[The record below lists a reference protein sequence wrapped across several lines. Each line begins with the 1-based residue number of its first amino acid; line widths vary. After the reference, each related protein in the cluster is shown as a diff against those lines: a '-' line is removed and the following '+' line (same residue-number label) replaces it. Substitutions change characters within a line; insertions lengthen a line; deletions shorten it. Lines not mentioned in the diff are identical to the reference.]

1 MGPDAGITHQ
11 SPLRNGAEVLRG
23 VLLHHAEGLIGQ
35 LVEDECARFL
45 ANSADHRD
53 AQGRHSLVRNGLQPE
68 RTIRTGIGPVRVRLP
83 KFRSRTGDHVE
94 FRSMFVPRF
103 ARSAAEAEPG
113 AAWRYLHAMTRRDIY
128 AALSA
133 LMGHNGAHASM
144 SIPET
149 TANGWADRC
158 TRQLGDALDARQW
171 ARIWAFEVEGL
182 SAESGRVP
190 DIIVVLGE
198 DAAGH
203 PRLLTAATET
213 SGDPWAGVLRDLR
226 ARGLRS
232 SMDTWVVSTCALGM
246 VETMKAHSVDAY
258 PHDEKGNR
266 RAPHAQPAGVHTAGN
281 FRLRGPG
288 TWISALL
295 FASGFGMPGEC
306 NSLQGA
312 PGKTRTS
319 STQKA
324 NTRIDRCNAQ
334 A

>member
-1 MGPDAGITHQ
+1 MGPDAGLASHPT
-11 SPLRNGAEVLRG
+11 LRNGAEVLRS
-23 VLLHHAEGLIGQ
+23 VLLQQAEQLIAL

-45 ANSADHRD
+45 ASAADHRD

-83 KFRSRTGDHVE
+83 KFRSRTGEHVE

-103 ARSAAEAEPG
+103 ARSAAEPEPG
-113 AAWRYLHAMTRRDIY
+113 AAWRFLHAMTRRDIY
-128 AALSA
+128 SAMSA
-133 LMGHNGAHASM
+133 LTGHTGAQASM
-144 SIPET
+144 SIPENT
-149 TANGWADRC
+149 SAEWAGRC
-158 TRQLGDALDARQW
+158 TQLLGDALDESHW
-171 ARIWAFEVEGL
+171 SRIWAFEVEGR

-198 DAAGH
+198 DASGH
-203 PRLLTAATET
+203 TRLMAACTET

-258 PHDEKGNR
+258 RQDEKASIR
-266 RAPHAQPAGVHTAGN
+266 VPHANPAAACSGGN
-281 FRLRGPG
+281 SRLRGPG

-295 FASGFGMPGEC
+295 FASGIGMGTEC
-306 NSLQGA
+306 EATVGA
-312 PGKTRTS
+312 HGQNVYMQHAKGKH
-319 STQKA
+319 Q
-324 NTRIDRCNAQ
+324 N
-334 A
+334 

>member
-1 MGPDAGITHQ
+1 MGPDAGLV
-11 SPLRNGAEVLRG
+11 SPTQLRNGAEVLRG
-23 VLLHHAEGLIGQ
+23 VLLHHAEQLIGQ

-45 ANSADHRD
+45 ANAADHRD
-53 AQGRHSLVRNGLQPE
+53 SQGRHSLVRNGLQPE

-83 KFRSRTGDHVE
+83 KFRSRTGEHVE

-144 SIPET
+144 SIPEA
-149 TANGWADRC
+149 TASSWAGRC
-158 TRQLGDALDARQW
+158 AQLLGDDLDARRW
-171 ARIWAFEVEGL
+171 ARIWAFEVEGR
-182 SAESGRVP
+182 SAESSRVP

-198 DAAGH
+198 DSTGYT
-203 PRLLTAATET
+203 RLLTAGTET
-213 SGDPWAGVLRDLR
+213 SGGDPWAGVLRDLR

-246 VETMKAHSVDAY
+246 VETMKAHSVDAFRQ
-258 PHDEKGNR
+258 DEKEIPSVSRGE
-266 RAPHAQPAGVHTAGN
+266 PASISRGGTS
-281 FRLRGPG
+281 RLRGPG

-295 FASGFGMPGEC
+295 VVSGSCMAGDFGSMQSGPGQ
-306 NSLQGA
+306 NDHARHSK
-312 PGKTRTS
+312 GKHHS
-319 STQKA
+319 
-324 NTRIDRCNAQ
+324 
-334 A
+334 

>member
-1 MGPDAGITHQ
+1 MGPDAGLISP

-23 VLLHHAEGLIGQ
+23 VLLHHAEQLIAL

-45 ANSADHRD
+45 AHSADHRD

-83 KFRSRTGDHVE
+83 KFRSRTGEHVE

-113 AAWRYLHAMTRRDIY
+113 AAWRYLHAMMRHDIH

-144 SIPET
+144 AIPEAT
-149 TANGWADRC
+149 RNEWADRC
-158 TRQLGDALDARQW
+158 SRLLGDALDARQW
-171 ARIWAFEVEGL
+171 ARIWAFEVEGR
-182 SAESGRVP
+182 AADAGRVP

-198 DAAGH
+198 DATGYT
-203 PRLLTAATET
+203 RLLSAGTE
-213 SGDPWAGVLRDLR
+213 SSSSDPWAGVLRDLG

-232 SMDTWVVSTCALGM
+232 SMDTWVVSTCALGI
-246 VETMKAHSVDAY
+246 VETMKAHSVDTFRQ
-258 PHDEKGNR
+258 DEKVNR
-266 RAPHAQPAGVHTAGN
+266 GAHRSDEPRVASGASS
-281 FRLRGPG
+281 RLRGPG

-295 FASGFGMPGEC
+295 SASGFGMTSEC
-306 NSLQGA
+306 ESVQGFRGSNEFVQHSK
-312 PGKTRTS
+312 GKH
-319 STQKA
+319 Q
-324 NTRIDRCNAQ
+324 N
-334 A
+334 